1 MRGRDT
7 APKANRKKQ
16 QALGLPVG
24 KAFENLGKILELERQ
39 FSSIIRNATKI
50 AAKHFTIF
58 MSLNSVV
65 TSRDHKHFRGTRSIQ
80 FVENALHRSQKEL
93 GLPRGKAK
101 CF

>member
-1 MRGRDT
+1 
-7 APKANRKKQ
+7 
-16 QALGLPVG
+16 
-24 KAFENLGKILELERQ
+24 
-39 FSSIIRNATKI
+39 
-50 AAKHFTIF
+50 